1 MFEAIRI
8 FPGSDLLNGP
18 SYRSTDLTGQKEHS
32 YRGEGHAE
40 PTTPSTISLSRFISK
55 GRPDVHMCATF
66 RVPEI
71 TASKTSAMVVPF
83 TLGVSPQYI
92 AGKVYEGLLFT
103 TRFRSLRSW
112 ESMRV
117 SIDMV

>member
-18 SYRSTDLTGQKEHS
+18 SYRSTERTGQKEHS
-32 YRGEGHAE
+32 YRGDGHTE
-40 PTTPSTISLSRFISK
+40 PTTSLISLSSYISK

-83 TLGVSPQYI
+83 TSGVSPQYI

-103 TRFRSLRSW
+103 TRLRSLRLR

-117 SIDMV
+117 SVDMV

>member
-18 SYRSTDLTGQKEHS
+18 SYRSTDLTGQNEHS
-32 YRGEGHAE
+32 YRGDGHAE
-40 PTTPSTISLSRFISK
+40 PTISTISPSRYIRK

-83 TLGVSPQYI
+83 TSGVSPQYI
-92 AGKVYEGLLFT
+92 AGRVYEGLLFT
-103 TRFRSLRSW
+103 TRLRSLRSW

>member
-1 MFEAIRI
+1 MLEAIRI

-18 SYRSTDLTGQKEHS
+18 SYRSTDLTGQNEHS
-32 YRGEGHAE
+32 YRGDGHAE
-40 PTTPSTISLSRFISK
+40 PTTSTISLDHYFRK

-66 RVPEI
+66 WVPEI